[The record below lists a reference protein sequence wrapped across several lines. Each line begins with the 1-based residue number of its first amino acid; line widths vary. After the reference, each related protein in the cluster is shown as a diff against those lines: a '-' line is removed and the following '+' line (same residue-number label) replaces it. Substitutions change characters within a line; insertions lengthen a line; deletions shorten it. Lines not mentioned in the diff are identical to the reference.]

1 MGSVPQLPLAPL
13 SYHVGVAEYLQRHE
27 ADRWKWFSADRFR
40 AEQSESVRLDLLKS
54 TCRLERDSS
63 PALYAA
69 ADEVAAKLD
78 LAAPLTFY
86 QSQSAGG
93 LNASLAYVPG
103 EAHIVL
109 QGRVTDWLT
118 PAELRSVL
126 GHELAHFL
134 LLERWQEYLVTS
146 QILAAMTNDPSA
158 EPVHLVSARLFG
170 LYTEVYCDRGAHL
183 ASGDLAAAVSALVK
197 IETGISEV
205 SADIYLRQADEIFG
219 KGNPRTEG
227 VSH

>member
-54 TCRLERDSS
+54 TYRLERDSS

-126 GHELAHFL
+126 GHELAAFPASRAMARVPRHPECL
-134 LLERWQEYLVTS
+134 LR
-146 QILAAMTNDPSA
+146 PR
-158 EPVHLVSARLFG
+158 AR
-170 LYTEVYCDRGAHL
+170 
-183 ASGDLAAAVSALVK
+183 
-197 IETGISEV
+197 
-205 SADIYLRQADEIFG
+205 RQDADELRADQPG
-219 KGNPRTEG
+219 GR
-227 VSH
+227 